1 MYKLYQFEISPFC
14 DKIRRALRYKKLPF
28 EIVDVAVTTA
38 PLVVRR
44 LHGAGKLPCLD
55 MDGRLVADSTDIAEA
70 LEEAHPEPRLFPLD
84 PKERALAHV
93 LEDWAD
99 ESLYFYEIRVGW
111 GDREVQRGLLPRLLA
126 HDPAPLAAL
135 ARLVVP
141 IALRRTA
148 KSQGIGRKTDE
159 AIARDVRRHVTALD
173 ATLEGRSFLVGD
185 ALTIAD
191 LAVFCQ
197 LVCVARAKEA
207 ARTIE
212 ASRNVS
218 AWLERVDE
226 ATR

>member
-14 DKIRRALRYKKLPF
+14 DKIRRALRYKKIPF
-28 EIVDVAVTTA
+28 EVVDVAVTTA

-70 LEEAHPEPRLFPLD
+70 LEDAHPEPRLYPSD
-84 PKERALAHV
+84 PRERALAHV

-99 ESLYFYEIRVGW
+99 ESLYFYEIRMGW
-111 GDREVQRGLLPRLLA
+111 GDRGVRRGLLPRLLA

-135 ARLVVP
+135 AKLVVP
-141 IALRRTA
+141 LALRRTA
-148 KSQGIGRKTDE
+148 SSQGIGRKSNE
-159 AIARDVRRHVTALD
+159 AVTRDVRRHVTALD
-173 ATLEGRSFLVGD
+173 AMLEGRPFLVGE

-191 LAVFCQ
+191 LAVFAQ
-197 LVCVARAKEA
+197 LVCVQRAPEA
-207 ARTIE
+207 ARLIE
-212 ASRNVS
+212 AARHVTG
-218 AWLERVDE
+218 WLERVDA